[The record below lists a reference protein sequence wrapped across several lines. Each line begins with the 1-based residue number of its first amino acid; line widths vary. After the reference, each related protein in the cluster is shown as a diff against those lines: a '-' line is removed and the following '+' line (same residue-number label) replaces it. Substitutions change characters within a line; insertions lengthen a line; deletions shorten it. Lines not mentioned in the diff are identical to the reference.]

1 MRLTELFV
9 TEKPIV
15 EDTEISSSGRTLI
28 TLSLADI
35 YDMTLQPYPEVIDP
49 DTGRSTTPDGFFTKR
64 QYGVGVPDD
73 TGQVEAGSIHPGMV
87 QAYRQW
93 QEGGAKPGQL
103 MDENGE
109 LRPYNENIYLEDFAW
124 RSASGLS
131 SLANDLTTAGAYALD
146 AGFELG
152 QDGSQALWNSVLN
165 NGSVAGNFAKRMGAS
180 DWEDAPIDEKGFGAL
195 DWISTDPM
203 KLDQFAQYLD
213 DKTDL
218 SFRDAGDLMANSVN
232 SGSDLLALFIGGDAQ
247 MAQSWAGL
255 GAMYATELPSMILD
269 YGIIAAGSLTG
280 PQGAAAA
287 TGLLATVNA
296 AEASGAAINQ
306 IKDVINA
313 SYEAEE
319 LQKTPQW
326 TSAIGLA
333 REQLIYDGE
342 LAEGA
347 EPSEMQLAQIEQLAK
362 RVIETNTFNAVVL
375 PIAGSAAVLDTVG
388 DKLLLGRMR
397 MPNPVNPRAQL
408 RWATRVIVS
417 AQLEGGEEAL
427 QEIWSQRGLLNE
439 AGVPADPSQII
450 NAYYQGVVI
459 GKAEAGVAT
468 ATDTLGALAN
478 VLGSRGNNQTD
489 DQKSAR
495 ALLRQYFYGNDAG
508 NPAALINIQRMDPN
522 LLHNNVLNDEGRLA
536 IAEKIR
542 ERGVITDIEQKDD
555 NGEYIFSR
563 IQRFRL
569 RRGATITMEDGTEI
583 SEDYIQRTNRDLDL
597 ISVIDN
603 MKFNHQQGR
612 HDINFE
618 NQQDLIDAAA
628 ALGID
633 VEGSGLDFR
642 GKRRINRIMSELE
655 NIYKLDVRVQGR
667 SDLEAPS
674 WQDLSPAQK
683 AEYVNKGYV
692 DFTNESKDGNR
703 IGQRWARDEIDRTTQ
718 RDGNWDQVP
727 QEVKDV
733 AEPIDARPD
742 IFNDTSE
749 ASNEVRSAQDYLN
762 SFGTRA
768 RRELGQEQTRW
779 DNRNPGVDPLGAD
792 NPRPNEE
799 NNENYQNLMSA
810 SRGETMITRPYA
822 QQLAAAQEALEA
834 DIETWDAE
842 NARDF
847 NRNGTP
853 KMASRVNMIGGRGD
867 GEAEVASRRQAGNQ
881 APEVQEP
888 EVQEP
893 EVEVEPDSTD
903 AIAPITQDDLTAQ
916 DDTLAAPYQSPSNQ
930 PFGDLAR
937 GLTVF
942 NTKYRLA
949 AEPMAPGAVRSMIAD
964 LEKTY
969 PGIETEVFGS
979 GGVDSYIESQEEFA
993 NNVAENPP
1001 SLPMIEAPKR
1011 PMTGM
1016 EAELDGQTF
1025 VYPGG
1030 MWISVNEDGTRGRP
1044 ATKEQ
1049 QQRLTDQALDR
1060 TVPVLPTTV
1069 DQADTRPVY
1078 VNPQRPEVQTTVAE
1092 LPEYSEG
1099 DTVEYL
1105 RVDGSKNDAE
1115 FVRELDNGNIQVFKN
1130 GATYALTPQQISAAG
1145 IDNFEITTTPPA
1157 PSEVERTKD
1166 NNWGLD
1172 ATDPRGRDQRNIP
1185 PAPEVTEPEAEPEVF
1200 DPSAETPIDQQFAD
1214 VEVPQSVKDEY
1225 ADVLATQNGIKIMQF
1240 LDGLP
1245 PEQAGSLRVN
1255 TPRPGDDGDADDAT
1269 TAIEPEVTDTST
1281 TTEPQVT
1288 GSGRGDGQIEVDTR
1302 RAEREAAERIA
1313 AANQETADK
1322 DAIRAEAARI
1332 AAEREAEA
1340 QELAIRDSIRDQAA
1354 EEAQRMQAAEEET
1367 ANRDEI
1373 RRAAKQI
1380 AADNNAAEREDD
1392 IQAEIAKQAED
1403 LANENAAEQELA
1415 IRNSIRAAAAEAAAE
1430 AKEEA
1435 DEAEQREAIRVAAE
1449 ERAKEIASQNEIADD
1464 RLKDINDE
1472 IRRRAEAE
1480 ADLAAEQ
1487 REAEI
1492 RKQIEDQIAVIQ
1504 DIEQPTTDGGDTDT
1518 GVSIGTP
1525 PPVVP
1530 VVPKRPAAPEEPTQ
1544 DTPPEVSQPEG
1555 PKPPVTGS
1563 GRGDGAA
1570 ELAARQAEI
1579 KRQATQRAQ
1588 DAFRAAQQ
1596 RIRQADQQAMD
1607 AEREKAAQR
1616 AADRQAEID
1625 SQAEQEANKQAQAEL
1640 DARTQA
1646 QQDAEAQAQQDA
1658 EDQAQQ
1664 DAEKEPIVEP
1674 EISQPIDQQV
1684 TAKDFEN
1691 DPTIDTGLSTNTAL
1705 PVATTVA
1712 TNTNNNKD
1720 VDKNRARIGAAGAG
1734 NDKDKE
1740 PKQYY
1745 NPRFSTLAM
1754 PDPMNLMRYKS
1765 FGDSTHDERDPVNET
1780 PNLAQLTKDQRD
1792 AISGTGKYKPKPKP
1806 PAPSNAATSN
1816 PRFST
1821 LSMPDPLNINRY
1833 KNFESKKK
1841 GK

>member
-9 TEKPIV
+9 TEKVIA
-15 EDTEISSSGRTLI
+15 EDTEVSSSGRALI

-35 YDMTLQPYPEVIDP
+35 YDMTLQPYPEVVDP
-49 DTGRSTTPDGFFTKR
+49 DTGRSVQPDGFFTKR

-93 QEGGAKPGQL
+93 QEGGALPGL
-103 MDENGE
+103 LLDANGE
-109 LRPYNENIYLEDFAW
+109 IRPYNENIYLEDFAW
-124 RSASGLS
+124 RAASGLS
-131 SLANDLTTAGAYALD
+131 SLAGDLTAAGAYALD
-146 AGFELG
+146 AAFELG
-152 QDGSQALWNSVLN
+152 EDGAQELWNQVLN

-180 DWEDAPIDEKGFGAL
+180 NWEDAPIDEKGFGAL
-195 DWISTDPM
+195 DWISTDPL
-203 KLDQFAQYLD
+203 KVNQFAQYLD

-218 SFRDAGDLMANSVN
+218 SFRDAGDLMANSVT
-232 SGSDLLALFIGGDAQ
+232 SGSDMLALLIGGDARQ
-247 MAQSWAGL
+247 AQSWAGL
-255 GAMYATELPSMILD
+255 GAMYATELPKTLLD
-269 YGIIAAGSLTG
+269 YGIIAVGSLAG
-280 PQGAAAA
+280 PPGTAAA
-287 TGLLATVNA
+287 TGLLATTNA
-296 AEASGAAINQ
+296 AEAAGAAINQ
-306 IKDVINA
+306 IQDVIDANYD
-313 SYEAEE
+313 SGD
-319 LQKTPQW
+319 LQKTTQW
-326 TSAIGLA
+326 TSAMGLA

-342 LAEGA
+342 LGEGA
-347 EPSEMQLAQIEQLAK
+347 EPSEMQIAQMEELAK
-362 RVIETNTFNAVVL
+362 RVIQTNTYNAVVL
-375 PIAGSAAVLDTVG
+375 PIAGTAAVLDTVS
-388 DKLLLGRMR
+388 DKMLLGNMR
-397 MPNPVNPRAQL
+397 MPNPINGRAMT
-408 RWATRVIVS
+408 RWAAKGFVS
-417 AQLEGGEEAL
+417 ANIEGGEEAL
-427 QEIWSQRGLLNE
+427 QEIWTQRGLLNE
-439 AGVPADPSQII
+439 AGVPRDPSQVI
-450 NAYYQGVVI
+450 NAYYQGVVV
-459 GKAEAGVAT
+459 GKAEGAVAT
-468 ATDTLGALAN
+468 ATDTLSSL
-478 VLGSRGNNQTD
+478 VSYLGSEGNNQTD
-489 DQKSAR
+489 NQKSAR
-495 ALLRQYFYGNDAG
+495 ALLRQYFYGADAG
-508 NPAALINIQRMDPN
+508 DPVILMQIQSMDSN
-522 LLHNNVLNDEGRLA
+522 LLRNNVLNDEGRLD
-536 IAEKIR
+536 IANKIR

-563 IQRFRL
+563 FQRFRL
-569 RRGATITMEDGTEI
+569 RRGLTITMDDGTEI
-583 SEDYIQRTNRDLDL
+583 TEDYIQRTNRSLDL
-597 ISVIDN
+597 ISVIDGMMYN
-603 MKFNHQQGR
+603 RQQGR
-612 HDINFE
+612 YDVNFE
-618 NQQDLIDAAA
+618 NEQDIIDAAK

-633 VEGSGLDFR
+633 VEGRGLDFR
-642 GKRRINRIMSELE
+642 GKRRINRIMADLE
-655 NIYKLDVRVQGR
+655 NVYKLDVRIQGR

-683 AEYVNKGYV
+683 ASYVNQGYV
-692 DFTNESKDGNR
+692 DFTNEDKDGGR
-703 IGQRWARDEIDRTTQ
+703 IGQRWTRDEIDRTTQ

-733 AEPIDARPD
+733 AAPIDPRPN
-742 IFNDTSE
+742 ILNSPQI
-749 ASNEVRSAQDYLN
+749 ANEINSAQDYLD
-762 SFGTRA
+762 SFETRA
-768 RRELGQEQTRW
+768 KRELGQEQTRW
-779 DNRNPGVDPLGAD
+779 DNRNPGADPLDAA

-799 NNENYQNLMSA
+799 NNENYKTLMSA
-810 SRGETMITRPYA
+810 SRGETTVTRPIA
-822 QQLAAAQEALEA
+822 QQLAAAQQDIREAGEA
-834 DIETWDAE
+834 WDAE
-842 NARDF
+842 YARDF

-853 KMASRVNMIGGRGD
+853 RMASRLNMTGGRGD

-888 EVQEP
+888 EVT
-893 EVEVEPDSTD
+893 STD
-903 AIAPITQDDLTAQ
+903 DTDEIITPITPDDITAE
-916 DDTLAAPYQSPSNQ
+916 DDVMAAPYQSPSNQ

-949 AEPMAPGAVRSMIAD
+949 SEPMAPGAVKSMIED

-1001 SLPMIEAPKR
+1001 SLPMTEAPKR

-1078 VNPQRPEVQTTVAE
+1078 INPERPEVQTTVAE

-1099 DTVEYL
+1099 DTVEYR
-1105 RVDGSKNDAE
+1105 RVDGSTNDAE

-1130 GATYALTPQQISAAG
+1130 GATYALTPQQISAAS
-1145 IDNFEITTTPPA
+1145 IDNFEITTTPPP
-1157 PSEVERTKD
+1157 PSEVERTKE

-1185 PAPEVTEPEAEPEVF
+1185 PAPQVKEPEAEPEVKEPEAEPEVF

-1340 QELAIRDSIRDQAA
+1340 QELAIKDSIRDQAA

-1380 AADNNAAEREDD
+1380 AADNNAAEREAD
-1392 IQAEIAKQAED
+1392 IQAEIAQQAED
-1403 LANENAAEQELA
+1403 LANKNAAEQELA

-1430 AKEEA
+1430 AKAEA
-1435 DEAEQREAIRVAAE
+1435 DEAEQREAVRVAAE

-1487 REAEI
+1487 REDEI
-1492 RKQIEDQIAVIQ
+1492 RKQIEDQIEVIQ
-1504 DIEQPTTDGGDTDT
+1504 DIEQPTTDSDTDSGIDNT
-1518 GVSIGTP
+1518 DTDSVA
-1525 PPVVP
+1525 PVVP
-1530 VVPKRPAAPEEPTQ
+1530 ERPVAPEQPTQ
-1544 DTPPEVSQPEG
+1544 DTPPKVSQPDG
-1555 PKPPVTGS
+1555 PESPATGS

-1570 ELAARQAEI
+1570 ELAARNAEI

-1588 DAFRAAQQ
+1588 DAFRTAQQ

-1625 SQAEQEANKQAQAEL
+1625 AQAEQEANKQAQAEL
-1640 DARTQA
+1640 DARKQA

-1658 EDQAQQ
+1658 ENQTQQ
-1664 DAEKEPIVEP
+1664 EPIVEP

-1691 DPTIDTGLSTNTAL
+1691 DPTIDTGLATNTAL
-1705 PVATTVA
+1705 PVATAVT
-1712 TNTNNNKD
+1712 TNTNKD
-1720 VDKNRARIGAAGAG
+1720 ADKNRARIGAGRGKNPAA
-1734 NDKDKE
+1734 KE
-1740 PKQYY
+1740 PSTYFT
-1745 NPRFSTLAM
+1745 PRFNTLAM

-1765 FGDSTHDERDPVNET
+1765 FGDSTQDTRDPVNET
-1780 PNLAQLTKDQRD
+1780 PNIPKLTRDQKD
-1792 AISGTGKYKPKPKP
+1792 AISGTGKYKPTPKP
-1806 PAPSNAATSN
+1806 AAPTNVGRSSST

-1821 LSMPDPLNINRY
+1821 LAMPDPLGVNRY

>member
-15 EDTEISSSGRTLI
+15 EDTAISSSGRTLI

-49 DTGRSTTPDGFFTKR
+49 DTGRSTQPDGFFTKR

-87 QAYRQW
+87 QGYRQW
-93 QEGGAKPGQL
+93 QEGGTKPGLL

-124 RSASGLS
+124 RAASGLS

-146 AGFELG
+146 AGFEIG

-195 DWISTDPM
+195 DWISTDLE
-203 KLDQFAQYLD
+203 KLDQFAKYLD

-218 SFRDAGDLMANSVN
+218 SFRDAGDLMANSVT
-232 SGSDLLALFIGGDAQ
+232 SGSDLIALFIGGDAQ

-255 GAMYATELPSMILD
+255 GAMYATELPKTILD
-269 YGIIAAGSLTG
+269 YGIIGTASLLG
-280 PQGAAAA
+280 PQGTAAA
-287 TGLLATVNA
+287 TGLLATMNA

-313 SYEAEE
+313 SYEAGE
-319 LQKTPQW
+319 LQKTTQW
-326 TSAIGLA
+326 ASAMGLA
-333 REQLIYDGE
+333 REQLIYDAE

-347 EPSEMQLAQIEQLAK
+347 EPSEMQLAQMEELAK
-362 RVIETNTFNAVVL
+362 SVISTNTFNAVVL
-375 PIAGSAAVLDTVG
+375 PVAGSAAVLDTVS
-388 DKLLLGRMR
+388 DKLLLGKMR
-397 MPNPVNPRAQL
+397 MPNPISPRARM
-408 RWATRVIVS
+408 RWATNVIVS
-417 AQLEGGEEAL
+417 SQLEGGEEAL
-427 QEIWSQRGLLNE
+427 QEIWSQRGLFNE
-439 AGVPADPSQII
+439 AGVPTDPSQII
-450 NAYYQGVVI
+450 NAYYQGVVV

-468 ATDTLGALAN
+468 ATDTLGSLARF
-478 VLGSRGNNQTD
+478 LGGKGNNQTD
-489 DQKSAR
+489 DQRSAR
-495 ALLRQYFYGNDAG
+495 ALLRQYFYGADAG
-508 NPAALINIQRMDPN
+508 NPAILINIQSLDAN
-522 LLHNNVLNDEGRLA
+522 LLHNNVLDDEGRLA

-542 ERGVITDIEQKDD
+542 ERGAITDIEQKDD
-555 NGEYIFSR
+555 DGEYIFSR

-569 RRGATITMEDGTEI
+569 RNGGTITMEDGTEI
-583 SEDYIQRTNRDLDL
+583 SEDYIQRTNRSLDL
-597 ISVIDN
+597 ISVFDN

-612 HDINFE
+612 YDINFE
-618 NQQDLIDAAA
+618 NQQDMIDAAA

-642 GKRRINRIMSELE
+642 GKRRINRIMRDLE
-655 NIYKLDVRVQGR
+655 QVYKLDARIQGR
-667 SDLEAPS
+667 SNLEAPS

-683 AEYVNKGYV
+683 AQYVNQGYV
-692 DFTNESKDGNR
+692 DFTNEEKDGHR
-703 IGQRWARDEIDRTTQ
+703 IGQRWTRDEIDRTTQ

-742 IFNDTSE
+742 IFNNSSRN
-749 ASNEVRSAQDYLN
+749 SNEVRAAQDYLN
-762 SFGTRA
+762 SFETRA

-779 DNRNPGVDPLGAD
+779 DNRNPGADPLDAD
-792 NPRPNEE
+792 NPRPTEE

-810 SRGETMITRPYA
+810 SRGETTVTRPIA
-822 QQLAAAQEALEA
+822 QQLAAAQEDLKAAGEA
-834 DIETWDAE
+834 WDAE
-842 NARDF
+842 YARDF

-853 KMASRVNMIGGRGD
+853 KMASRLNMIGGRGD

-893 EVEVEPDSTD
+893 EVQEPEVEVEPDGTD
-903 AIAPITQDDLTAQ
+903 VIEPITPADLTAQ
-916 DDTLAAPYQSPSNQ
+916 DDTDDTLAAPYQSPSNQ

-949 AEPMAPGAVRSMIAD
+949 AEPMAPGAVRSMIED

-1001 SLPMIEAPKR
+1001 SLPMTEAPKR

-1049 QQRLTDQALDR
+1049 QKRLTDQALDR

-1078 VNPQRPEVQTTVAE
+1078 VNPVNPQRPEVQTTVAE

-1115 FVRELDNGNIQVFKN
+1115 VVRELDNGNIQVFKN
-1130 GATYALTPQQISAAG
+1130 GATYALTPQQISAAS

-1157 PSEVERTKD
+1157 PVSPDVGTTPPQQPSGGDTE
-1166 NNWGLD
+1166 LD
-1172 ATDPRGRDQRNIP
+1172 AVPDIPGTDTPPVSQTPPTFDTPSGEQDPLNIDTTTP
-1185 PAPEVTEPEAEPEVF
+1185 PAPSSRPDALDLPGTSAPDPVTGSGRGDGQAE
-1200 DPSAETPIDQQFAD
+1200 
-1214 VEVPQSVKDEY
+1214 
-1225 ADVLATQNGIKIMQF
+1225 
-1240 LDGLP
+1240 LDARR
-1245 PEQAGSLRVN
+1245 QKA
-1255 TPRPGDDGDADDAT
+1255 DADADADNIDLDT
-1269 TAIEPEVTDTST
+1269 TATKPT
-1281 TTEPQVT
+1281 T

-1373 RRAAKQI
+1373 RRAAKEI
-1380 AADNNAAEREDD
+1380 AADNNAAEREAD
-1392 IQAEIAKQAED
+1392 IQAEIAQQAED
-1403 LANENAAEQELA
+1403 LANKNAAEQELA

-1430 AKEEA
+1430 AKAEA
-1435 DEAEQREAIRVAAE
+1435 DEAEQREAVRVAAE
-1449 ERAKEIASQNEIADD
+1449 ERAKEIAADNNAAE
-1464 RLKDINDE
+1464 READIQAE

-1492 RKQIEDQIAVIQ
+1492 RKQIEDQIEVIQ
-1504 DIEQPTTDGGDTDT
+1504 DIEQPTTDSDTDS
-1518 GVSIGTP
+1518 GVTVVKP
-1525 PPVVP
+1525 TPPVVP
-1530 VVPKRPAAPEEPTQ
+1530 ERPAAPKQPTQ

-1555 PKPPVTGS
+1555 PEPPVTGS

-1570 ELAARQAEI
+1570 ELATRNAEI

-1625 SQAEQEANKQAQAEL
+1625 AQAEQEADKQAQAEL
-1640 DARTQA
+1640 DARRQKAKDDKAKADADADADNIDLDTTATQ
-1646 QQDAEAQAQQDA
+1646 
-1658 EDQAQQ
+1658 
-1664 DAEKEPIVEP
+1664 EPIVEP

-1712 TNTNNNKD
+1712 TNTNKD
-1720 VDKNRARIGAAGAG
+1720 GDKNRPRIGAGTG
-1734 NDKDKE
+1734 KNDKDRE

-1765 FGDSTHDERDPVNET
+1765 FGDSTHDERDPVNEIT
-1780 PNLAQLTKDQRD
+1780 DLSKLTKDQRD